1 MKLIDTST
9 YNFPE
14 IIWNDFLYVDKT
26 AYLWRLVSRNKGE
39 FFLSRPRRFGKSLLV
54 STLKAVFQ
62 GRRELFKG
70 LAIDK
75 EDYDWKAYP
84 VIHLDFGT
92 CMAAT
97 KDELATFLLLRL
109 EESAAEHEVKLT
121 APTPQ
126 ERFIELVKKLA
137 KDANKPAKKGD
148 KQAKDTKKL
157 DTDGR
162 VVVLV
167 DEYDKPILSNVTNPN
182 VPEILKLLKGFYS
195 VIKTYEGLIRF
206 AFITGVSKFSHVS
219 LFSDLNNLTDIT
231 LKSEYAGMLGFTE
244 AEIREYFAD
253 RIPLAA
259 KANSCTEEELMR
271 TLLRWYDGYRFS
283 DVETHVCN
291 PVSLSSFF
299 SNDFKFSNYWDSTG
313 MPTFLLKVARDK
325 DYDYEAALT
334 RFYSESIF
342 SAYELDRLDV
352 TGLLWQTGY
361 LTIKEVRKD
370 VDGMLYR
377 LDFPDKE
384 VQETFTE
391 KLLVFLVGDIKGD
404 EASYLAREFRMT
416 IRKDDLP
423 GFMTLFQSFLATISY
438 DLHLPYEKYY
448 QTIFFVVFKLL
459 GAGIEA
465 ESHTNEGRIDAY
477 IRTAKAVYIFEF
489 KLNKRIVKAV
499 GQIIDRH
506 YYEKFQSCGQP
517 IVMVG
522 VNFNFKKGRIDN
534 WAETT
539 LA

>member
-14 IIWNDFLYVDKT
+14 IIRNDFLYVDKT

-84 VIHLDFGT
+84 VIHLDFGNSNLRT
-92 CMAAT
+92 ASDVEDYLLDMLDNASRSLGV
-97 KDELATFLLLRL
+97 ELRGRSLTTRFENLIAD
-109 EESAAEHEVKLT
+109 AAEASNAGKTV
-121 APTPQ
+121 
-126 ERFIELVKKLA
+126 I
-137 KDANKPAKKGD
+137 
-148 KQAKDTKKL
+148 
-157 DTDGR
+157 
-162 VVVLV
+162 LV
-167 DEYDKPILSNVTNPN
+167 DEYDKPILGNIGNPH
-182 VPEILKLLKGFYS
+182 VSEILAVLKGFYS
-195 VIKTYEGLIRF
+195 NIKKQEGLIRF

-259 KANSCTEEELMR
+259 KANSCTKEELMR
-271 TLLRWYDGYRFS
+271 TLLKWYDGYRFS
-283 DVETHVCN
+283 DEETHVCN

-299 SNDFKFSNYWDSTG
+299 SNDYKFSNYWDSTG
-313 MPTFLLKVARDK
+313 MPTFLLKVARNK

-334 RFYSESIF
+334 RLYSESIF

-391 KLLVFLVGDIKGD
+391 KLLTFLVGDARGD
-404 EASYLAREFRMT
+404 EASYLAREFRMA
-416 IRKDDLP
+416 IRKDDLN
-423 GFMTLFQSFLATISY
+423 GFMTLFQSFLASVSY
-438 DLHLPYEKYY
+438 DMHLPYEKYY

-465 ESHTNEGRIDAY
+465 ESRTNEGSIDAY
-477 IRTAKAVYIFEF
+477 IRTAKTIYIFEF
-489 KLNKRIVKAV
+489 KLNKRVVKAV

-506 YYEKFQSCGQP
+506 YYERFQACGQP

-522 VNFNFKKGRIDN
+522 VNFNSKKGRIDN

-539 LA
+539 LAQE